1 MPEQQLQS
9 SYSEEFLEGYTKAK
23 NEDKEELSK
32 TLEKLHNL
40 EREYMDLKT
49 TAIKDA
55 QFVKENN
62 EYAELGKSVITLL
75 KYFRGTINEQ

>member
-23 NEDKEELSK
+23 NEDKEELSR

-40 EREYMDLKT
+40 EREYVDLKT

-75 KYFRGTINEQ
+75 KYFRGNINE

>member
-1 MPEQQLQS
+1 MAEQQQQP

-23 NEDKEELSK
+23 NEDKEELNK

-49 TAIKDA
+49 SAIKDA
-55 QFVKENN
+55 QFVKENS
-62 EYAELGKSVITLL
+62 EYAELGKSVLTIL
-75 KYFRGTINEQ
+75 KYVRGIVNE

>member
-23 NEDKEELSK
+23 NEDKEELSR
-32 TLEKLHNL
+32 TL
-40 EREYMDLKT
+40 
-49 TAIKDA
+49 
-55 QFVKENN
+55 ENN

-75 KYFRGTINEQ
+75 KYFRGNINE

>member
-32 TLEKLHNL
+32 TLEKLHNPNANIWIL
-40 EREYMDLKT
+40 R
-49 TAIKDA
+49 
-55 QFVKENN
+55 
-62 EYAELGKSVITLL
+62 LL
-75 KYFRGTINEQ
+75 Q